1 MGWWKRE
8 GGGGIDESHMIPL
21 NAQNRVN
28 GCLR

>member
-1 MGWWKRE
+1 MGWLKR
-8 GGGGIDESHMIPL
+8 GRGDGIVESHMIPL

>member
-8 GGGGIDESHMIPL
+8 GGGIDESHMIPL